1 MRAFDA
7 GQQGL
12 SVIQHGVRIEAL
24 CIQPGARAVA
34 SVLRTDLGD
43 VAGLPLHSGASGWL
57 QAQPVHRTT
66 GAARV
71 QVLALQQR
79 PRLILGRAPVGQFTG
94 AATELPQQLL
104 PMAQRGRI
112 GVVDFDRIEQRMR
125 TMLAQPLV
133 QLVAEST
140 EVAIAAIAQREHAVV
155 QVLHR
160 RWRGH
165 CPAQERQRMVGRV
178 ALTGGAGDE
187 QRALAGRQQCCVH
200 LMQSAH
206 THRHAGTTQGLGT
219 AFGQF
224 AGETGLAG
232 PDQQDRRGIA
242 RWGVVTRAATPPQ
255 RGTGQR
261 IQRRSDQRDLR
272 LPCRRRTLPPGL
284 AQMQAQQ
291 RPPDQRQQKQ
301 DQSVAEP
308 RARRTC
314 AHASCSS
321 SRRWKALL
329 RNSRGPSAVRCR

>member
-1 MRAFDA
+1 
-7 GQQGL
+7 
-12 SVIQHGVRIEAL
+12 
-24 CIQPGARAVA
+24 
-34 SVLRTDLGD
+34 
-43 VAGLPLHSGASGWL
+43 
-57 QAQPVHRTT
+57 
-66 GAARV
+66 
-71 QVLALQQR
+71 
-79 PRLILGRAPVGQFTG
+79 
-94 AATELPQQLL
+94 
-104 PMAQRGRI
+104 
-112 GVVDFDRIEQRMR
+112 MR

-165 CPAQERQRMVGRV
+165 YPAQERQRMVGRV

-200 LMQSAH
+200 LMQTAH
-206 THRHAGTTQGLGT
+206 THRHAGTAQGLGT

-261 IQRRSDQRDLR
+261 IQRRGDQLR
-272 LPCRRRTLPPGL
+272 PDAGAAAPT
-284 AQMQAQQ
+284 
-291 RPPDQRQQKQ
+291 RPAP
-301 DQSVAEP
+301 AE
-308 RARRTC
+308 A
-314 AHASCSS
+314 
-321 SRRWKALL
+321 
-329 RNSRGPSAVRCR
+329 GPERCRATRATDVRSCILLVEQALEGAAEEFARAFCCALQVACGQSLAFGQCHAVLAAEHSQRGGPGIGMHRVVGNHGHCRCNLAHRHAGTGVEAVAVSLAIGLVLVPAIT